1 MKSLLSKLSLLA
13 AFVLLFSVNT
23 NANCILVCDSN
34 GQNCEWRLADQ
45 VTPCPNAII
54 TAVPFLRIVSDARSG
69 TMGDAGIAI
78 SGDAN
83 AMHFNQSKLAMADE
97 ELGVSA
103 TYTPWLRALGLTDV
117 YLAYLTGYKKIDDL
131 QAVGVGLR
139 YFSLGDIAFTDI
151 NGNAI
156 GNGRPNEFEITAA
169 YSRML
174 TDKFS
179 AGIGAKFIYSNLASG
194 QEVNGQQIE
203 VGTAGAADISLT
215 YETPVEV
222 NGKESN
228 LTLGLAITNIGSKI
242 TYTNA
247 ANNEKDFIPT
257 NLGVGVAWEMNFD
270 EYNSMTFTTDINKL
284 LVPTRCLGEN
294 EFDCDVDQNGIDDWR
309 EESPVGG
316 AFSSFGDAPGGF
328 SEEIRELMYSF
339 GVEYWYDKQFAV
351 RAGYYTEHQTKGNRS
366 FFTVGLGLKYNI
378 FGLNFSYLV
387 PTTNQRNPLD
397 NTLRF
402 SLLFDFGAFSTIDE

>member
-1 MKSLLSKLSLLA
+1 MKSLLSKLSLLG
-13 AFVLLFSVNT
+13 AFVMLFSVNT
-23 NANCILVCDSN
+23 NANCILVCDAS
-34 GQNCEWRLADQ
+34 GENCEWRLPDQ

-69 TMGDAGIAI
+69 AMGDAGIAI

-83 AMHFNQSKLAMADE
+83 AMHFNQSKLAMASED
-97 ELGVSA
+97 LGVSA

-117 YLAYLTGYKKIDDL
+117 YLAYLTGYYKLDDL

-139 YFSLGDIAFTDI
+139 YFSLGDINFTDI

-169 YSRML
+169 YSRKL

-179 AGIGAKFIYSNLASG
+179 AAVGAKFIYSNLASG

-215 YETPVEV
+215 YQTPVEV

-228 LTLGLAITNIGSKI
+228 LTLGMAITNIGSKI

-257 NLGVGVAWEMNFD
+257 NLGIGAAWELNFD
-270 EYNSMTFTTDINKL
+270 DYNSMTFTTDINKL
-284 LVPTRCLGEN
+284 LVPTRCLGETDQ
-294 EFDCDVDQNGIDDWR
+294 DCDSDLNGIDDWR
-309 EESPVGG
+309 EESPIGG
-316 AFSSFGDAPGGF
+316 IFSSFGDAPGGF
-328 SEEIRELMYSF
+328 SEEIKELMYSF

-351 RAGYYTEHQTKGNRS
+351 RAGYYTENQTKGNRS

-402 SLLFDFGAFSTIDE
+402 SLLFDFGAFSTLDE

>member
-1 MKSLLSKLSLLA
+1 MKSLLSILSLLA

-69 TMGDAGIAI
+69 AMGDAGIAI

>member
-69 TMGDAGIAI
+69 AMGDAGIAI